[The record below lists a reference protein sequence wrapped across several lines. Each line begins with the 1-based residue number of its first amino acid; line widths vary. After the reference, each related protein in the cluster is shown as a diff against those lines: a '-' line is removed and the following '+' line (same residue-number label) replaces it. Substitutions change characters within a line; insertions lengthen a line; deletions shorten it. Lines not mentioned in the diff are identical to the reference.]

1 MVVSSKNIQILR
13 GLAIIAVVLI
23 HNTPVGL
30 AQVMCRPFLNFC
42 VGLFLFMSAML
53 SSADKWNPWKRIW
66 KVIVPYTLWTIIY
79 VAMANIAH
87 PADIPAAFLKN
98 LLTAKS
104 AAPMYYVFVYCEFTL
119 LIPIVDKLARSK
131 YNYIGFLISPIEIII
146 MRLIPLITGTEI
158 NAYIRLVMGVSCLGW
173 FTYYYLGY
181 MLGNNIIEVKV
192 PNRQLIILLAAS
204 IIIQMIEGYLYY
216 IMGESNCG
224 TQLKLSSILTGSIF
238 VQLAYRFVYS
248 SKEYNF
254 KILKLIGDN
263 SFGIYFS
270 HIAVMCVLGCVPYY
284 WKVVYPINVVIIII
298 VDLVCITIGKR
309 MLGEYSKYLAL

>member
-1 MVVSSKNIQILR
+1 
-13 GLAIIAVVLI
+13 
-23 HNTPVGL
+23 
-30 AQVMCRPFLNFC
+30 
-42 VGLFLFMSAML
+42 
-53 SSADKWNPWKRIW
+53 
-66 KVIVPYTLWTIIY
+66 
-79 VAMANIAH
+79 MANIAH

-146 MRLIPLITGTEI
+146 MRLIPLITGMEI

-254 KILKLIGDN
+254 KILKLMAGRKILCKR
-263 SFGIYFS
+263 FS
-270 HIAVMCVLGCVPYY
+270 TKSRMVLESRADSGRNPL
-284 WKVVYPINVVIIII
+284 N
-298 VDLVCITIGKR
+298 TESHGGQNGMR
-309 MLGEYSKYLAL
+309 AGTA